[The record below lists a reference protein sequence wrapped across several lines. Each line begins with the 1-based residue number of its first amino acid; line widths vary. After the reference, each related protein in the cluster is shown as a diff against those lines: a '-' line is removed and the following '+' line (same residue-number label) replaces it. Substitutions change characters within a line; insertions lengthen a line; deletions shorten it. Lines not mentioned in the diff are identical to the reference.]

1 MNSFYH
7 FIIYIVV
14 SFFAFFLVERLVRR
28 KWGIRSTRKM
38 GYQGI
43 NSIHTWGQRI
53 IWAVFFVNVV
63 FDSSGLINAMIIMVL
78 CVFDTFMQWKF
89 NHAEREYIIS
99 FMGLVFF
106 ILFISVGYTFELL
119 L

>member
-7 FIIYIVV
+7 FIIYIVISIV
-14 SFFAFFLVERLVRR
+14 AFFLVERFARR
-28 KWGIRSTRKM
+28 KWGIKSRRKT
-38 GYQGI
+38 GSQGI

-63 FDSSGLINAMIIMVL
+63 FFSSGLINAMIIMVL
-78 CVFDTFMQWKF
+78 CMFDTFMQWKF

-99 FMGLVFF
+99 FMGLLFF
-106 ILFISVGYTFELL
+106 ILFITVGYTFDIFQ
-119 L
+119 